1 MTPKCACQVKPVEL
15 FTRKRR
21 LTKKVELKVDSKMRP
36 EISPFRLVY
45 GRLPFATLEN
55 KFPWPKERPEPV
67 NVFLSCWK
75 IEKKLTGCRVVK
87 DLYPNQLVLVQR
99 KLKKKCEIMV
109 YPTVWNHGLPNSVKP
124 WAEKTYFPFVAFLL
138 PNHQMF
144 HDSPIDWF
152 KIFVT
157 SYYTENPLQFSAEV
171 GIGGQ
176 LRIECTQTMFVLVD
190 WQAKIKNSWWC
201 NLTSLPT

>member
-109 YPTVWNHGLPNSVKP
+109 YPTVWNHGLKKHAFHSL
-124 WAEKTYFPFVAFLL
+124 PFCYRITRCFMIPLLIDLRSLLL
-138 PNHQMF
+138 PTTQRI
-144 HDSPIDWF
+144 P
-152 KIFVT
+152 
-157 SYYTENPLQFSAEV
+157 FS
-171 GIGGQ
+171 
-176 LRIECTQTMFVLVD
+176 LV
-190 WQAKIKNSWWC
+190 AKLGLVASFASNAHRRC
-201 NLTSLPT
+201 LCL